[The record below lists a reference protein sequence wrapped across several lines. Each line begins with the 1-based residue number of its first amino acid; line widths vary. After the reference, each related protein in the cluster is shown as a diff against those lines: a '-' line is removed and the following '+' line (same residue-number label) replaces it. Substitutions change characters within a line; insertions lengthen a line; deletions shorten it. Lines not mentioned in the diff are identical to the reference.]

1 VVGGGTNADGAVE
14 QDQPSVSQPWRG
26 FGSLQYEAQAAVV
39 TGRLR
44 QVDQQAEHLA
54 LDQPA
59 EKGPESTDGASV
71 VTARADADDLARTS

>member
-1 VVGGGTNADGAVE
+1 MPTGTLSRTSRPCRTRSEA
-14 QDQPSVSQPWRG
+14 SVRSE
-26 FGSLQYEAQAAVV
+26 YEAQPAVV

-44 QVDQQAEHLA
+44 QVDQHAEHPA

-71 VTARADADDLARTS
+71 SRPAPTQMTSL